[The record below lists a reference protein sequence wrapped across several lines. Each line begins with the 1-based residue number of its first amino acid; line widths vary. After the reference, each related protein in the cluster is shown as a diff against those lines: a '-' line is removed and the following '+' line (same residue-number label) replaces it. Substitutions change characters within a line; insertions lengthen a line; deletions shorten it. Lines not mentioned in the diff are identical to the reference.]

1 MSNLIIMTNEKA
13 GYLTA
18 IESMRN
24 PLNSW
29 DRNDSGYDEYGEF
42 ILGNN
47 DLNLA
52 QRLVNA
58 GNEHCKFMR
67 FINVWFSVEA
77 PLYWWKQFDTYKHV
91 EKNSC
96 STMHKITSRKLTT
109 DDFSMYKKSY
119 NTMLNKVIK
128 ELNEHID
135 TYNRM
140 INEGNIDSAKLHF
153 NYIIEMLPSSYLQMR
168 TCVTNYQ
175 QLRNIYKQRKN
186 HKLEEW
192 NIFCTWIE
200 SLPYAEEL
208 ICI

>member
-1 MSNLIIMTNEKA
+1 MTNEKA

-42 ILGNN
+42 ILGTN

-52 QRLVNA
+52 QRLILA
-58 GNEHCKFMR
+58 GNEHSKFMR

-96 STMHKITSRKLTT
+96 STMHKIMSKKLTNGY
-109 DDFSMYKKSY
+109 FS
-119 NTMLNKVIK
+119 IK
-128 ELNEHID
+128 EKDFNPIMD
-135 TYNRM
+135 IIIKD
-140 INEGNIDSAKLHF
+140 INEN
-153 NYIIEMLPSSYLQMR
+153 IEMYHKMKKQGKDEIAKEYFDYVVQILPSSYLQMR

-200 SLPYAEEL
+200 TLPYAEEL